1 MFTNDYK
8 SQLKGV
14 FSSKLKPLE
23 KGKQREIR
31 LDYYCEKRNQKI
43 NLFSS

>member
-23 KGKQREIR
+23 KSEQREIR
-31 LDYYCEKRNQKI
+31 LDYYCYKETKK
-43 NLFSS
+43 

>member
-8 SQLKGV
+8 SRLKGV

-23 KGKQREIR
+23 KSKQREIR
-31 LDYYCEKRNQKI
+31 LDYYCYKETKR
-43 NLFSS
+43 